1 MRPGVSLKIV
11 VRGAVMQGTLR
22 DENGKVVCDRCTLAR
37 DTYSRMVG
45 LLGRTG
51 LAQGEGLLLQPAG
64 SIHTFFMRFPIDA
77 VFLDR
82 ERRVVRIAACV
93 KPWRAA
99 VARRSRAVLELAAG
113 EAARVGLQ
121 PGNVLQLEVE
131 G

>member
-1 MRPGVSLKIV
+1 
-11 VRGAVMQGTLR
+11 MQGTLR

-45 LLGRTG
+45 LLGRSG
-51 LAQGEGLLLQPAG
+51 LPEGERLLLQPAG

-82 ERRVVRIAACV
+82 ERRVVRIAASV
-93 KPWRAA
+93 RPWRAA
-99 VARRSRAVLELAAG
+99 LARRSRSVLELAAG
-113 EAARVGLQ
+113 EAARVGLR
-121 PGNVLQLEVE
+121 PGNVLRLEVE

>member
-1 MRPGVSLKIV
+1 MET
-11 VRGAVMQGTLR
+11 TLR
-22 DENGKVVCDRCTLAR
+22 DEYGNVVCERCTLAR
-37 DTYSRMVG
+37 NPYSRMRG
-45 LLGRTG
+45 LLGRGG

-82 ERRVVRIAACV
+82 ERRVVRIASDV
-93 KPWRAA
+93 RPWRTAA
-99 VARRSRAVLELAAG
+99 AKRSRAVLELAAG

-121 PGNVLQLEVE
+121 PGHLLRLEGE

>member
-1 MRPGVSLKIV
+1 
-11 VRGAVMQGTLR
+11 MQGKLR
-22 DENGKVVCDRCTLAR
+22 DETGRVVCDRCTLAR
-37 DTYSRMVG
+37 DTYARMVG

-51 LAQGEGLLLQPAG
+51 LEQGEGLLLQPAG

-77 VFLDR
+77 VFLDK
-82 ERRVVRIAACV
+82 ERRVVRIAASV

-99 VARRSRAVLELAAG
+99 LARRSRAVLELAAG

-131 G
+131 R